1 MLITSLN
8 NDKVKELVKLKD
20 KKYRDEN
27 DIFFVEGEDLVKEA
41 YKNKLLSHL
50 YIVDGTENNYSDI
63 PCTYITKEIMKKI
76 SAMESISNYFG
87 ICNKKQEKELG
98 NKLLILDNIQDPGN
112 LGTIIRSAV
121 AFNFDTIVL
130 STDTVD
136 LYNPKVLRSTKG
148 MLFNINII
156 VRDLNNFV
164 DTLDGYTIYGTDV
177 ESGIDIKNEILSN
190 KLAIIIGNEGNGIS
204 NEIKNKCHKFIYIG
218 MDNKCESLN
227 AGVSASI
234 IMYEVYHKW
243 NMF

>member
-20 KKYRDEN
+20 KKYRDEFN
-27 DIFFVEGEDLVKEA
+27 IFFVEGKDLIDEA
-41 YKNKLLSHL
+41 YKKQLLKQL
-50 YIVDGTENNYSDI
+50 YIVDGTENPYNDI
-63 PCTYITKEIMKKI
+63 PCTHITKEIMKKI

-87 ICNKKQEKELG
+87 ICYKQKEKDLG
-98 NKLLILDNIQDPGN
+98 NKLLLLDNIQDPGN

-130 STDTVD
+130 SANTVD

-156 VRDLNNFV
+156 IRDLEKFI
-164 DTLDGYTIYGTDV
+164 DTLDEYTIYGTDV
-177 ESGIDIKNEILSN
+177 TNGINIKNEVLPS

-204 NEIKNKCHKFIYIG
+204 DEIKTKCEKFIYIP

-227 AGVSASI
+227 AGVGASI
-234 IMYEVYHKW
+234 IMYEVYHK
-243 NMF
+243 

>member
-27 DIFFVEGEDLVKEA
+27 SIFFVEGKDLIDEA
-41 YKNKLLSHL
+41 YKNNLLKQL
-50 YIVDGTENNYSDI
+50 YIIDGTINDYNDI

-87 ICNKKQEKELG
+87 ICHKKQEKELG
-98 NKLLILDNIQDPGN
+98 NRLLILDNIQDPGN

-121 AFNFDTIVL
+121 AFNFDTIIL

-156 VRDLNNFV
+156 VRDLNTFI
-164 DTLDGYTIYGTDV
+164 DTLTDYTIYGTDV
-177 ESGIDIKNEILSN
+177 TKGIDIKDEDLPD
-190 KLAIIIGNEGNGIS
+190 KLAIIIGNEGQGIS
-204 NEIKNKCHKFIYIG
+204 SEIKNKCHKFIYLK

-234 IMYEVYHKW
+234 IMYEVYHK
-243 NMF
+243 